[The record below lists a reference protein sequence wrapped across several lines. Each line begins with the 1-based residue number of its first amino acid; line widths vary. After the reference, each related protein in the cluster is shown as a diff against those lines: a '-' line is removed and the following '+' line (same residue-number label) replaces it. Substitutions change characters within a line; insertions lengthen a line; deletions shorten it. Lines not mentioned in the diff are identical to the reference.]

1 MKLIFLKIV
10 LPGLLIL
17 GGFVSTSAQSI
28 VDKSETPDYTEQIQN
43 EKYQKEKL
51 ITLNNEYKMTA
62 EYAVDEKKFT
72 EILKSTPEEM
82 TDESLKA
89 FQENISQWT
98 DESPNYFLVLDEKER
113 TLFNNGDFK
122 RLYVYSIQKRNTSKK

>member
-1 MKLIFLKIV
+1 MKLIFQKVV
-10 LPGLLIL
+10 LPSLLIL

-28 VDKSETPDYTEQIQN
+28 VDKSQTLDHSEQIQN

-51 ITLNNEYKMTA
+51 VNQNNEYKMTA
-62 EYAVDEKKFT
+62 EYAVDEKKYT
-72 EILKSTPEEM
+72 EILKGTPEEM

-98 DESPNYFLVLDEKER
+98 DESPNFFLVLDEKER
-113 TLFNNGDFK
+113 DLFNNGDFK